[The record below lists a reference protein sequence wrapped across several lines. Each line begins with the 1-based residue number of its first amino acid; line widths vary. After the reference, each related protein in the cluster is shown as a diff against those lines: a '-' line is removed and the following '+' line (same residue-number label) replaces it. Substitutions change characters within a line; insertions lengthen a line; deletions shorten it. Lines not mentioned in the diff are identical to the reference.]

1 MTLII
6 DLAPEMETRLHEIA
20 ARQGQD
26 PTSFVKA
33 AVEEKLQRVA
43 MEDKGTQGNGIG
55 TKGTTNGDGT
65 NGDGTVQRLDQMLAG
80 LTGAIHSQD
89 GRGGGRLSETS
100 GADFGEDLVQKQRR
114 GEL

>member
-6 DLAPEMETRLHEIA
+6 DFAPEMETRLQEIA

-33 AVEEKLQRVA
+33 AVEEKLQRAA
-43 MEDKGTQGNGIG
+43 MESNGTQSSS
-55 TKGTTNGDGT
+55 TSGTTNG
-65 NGDGTVQRLDQMLAG
+65 NGANGNEVAQTLDQMLAG
-80 LTGAIHSQD
+80 LTGAIRSQD
-89 GRGGGRLSETS
+89 GRGGGRLSEMS
-100 GADFGEDLVQKQRR
+100 GADFGEDLMQKQGR